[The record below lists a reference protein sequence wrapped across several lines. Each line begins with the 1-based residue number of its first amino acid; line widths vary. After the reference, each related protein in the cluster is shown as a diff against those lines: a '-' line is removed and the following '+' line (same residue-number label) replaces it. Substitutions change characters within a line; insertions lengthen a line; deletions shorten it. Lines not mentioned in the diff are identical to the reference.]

1 GLHSARD
8 QAMAGARSWW
18 KAKETTGR
26 WSTTRTSRGIRVKF
40 GALQTPRRWTAIS
53 ESALVALASFVLVA
67 GCGKQEPQ
75 SFERPPAPV
84 TVATAATQDV
94 PHYIDAIGKFVARE
108 VVSIQPQVSGR
119 ITQIHFVDGADV
131 KVGQPLFTI
140 DPRPYQAQVN
150 MAEANLAQAK
160 AALELAKIN
169 FDRVAS
175 VTDPRAVSRQDYDSK
190 KNAVAIAE
198 AQVKQNQAALESAR
212 LNLDYCTIRSPIN
225 GRAGQRLVDLGNV
238 VTANSGSLL
247 VIQRLDP
254 IYADFT
260 ITESDL
266 TVVQRNMAQGTLKV
280 EARLPEEPDKARAR
294 DGKLTFLDNS
304 VQDGTGTVKLRATI
318 ANSDRRYWPGRFA
331 NIRLILGIQENA
343 VLIPAEAPQM
353 SAKGPYVYV
362 VKPDSTAELRP
373 VTIGQ
378 RQGDLVV
385 VNKGITSGEQVVTSG
400 QLGVTPGGKVRIAEP
415 TTVENTPDRTNS
427 ETKS

>member
-1 GLHSARD
+1 
-8 QAMAGARSWW
+8 
-18 KAKETTGR
+18 
-26 WSTTRTSRGIRVKF
+26 
-40 GALQTPRRWTAIS
+40 
-53 ESALVALASFVLVA
+53 LVASASFALLA
-67 GCGKQEPQ
+67 GCEKKAPV

-84 TVATAATQDV
+84 TVAAAVTQDV

-119 ITQIHFVDGADV
+119 ITQIHFTDGVEV
-131 KVGQPLFTI
+131 KVGQVLFTV

-150 MAEANLAQAK
+150 VAEANLGQAK

-175 VTDPRAVSRQDYDSK
+175 VTDQRAVSRQDYDAK
-190 KNAVAIAE
+190 KNAVEVAE

-225 GRAGQRLVDLGNV
+225 GRTGQRLVDLGNV

-266 TVVQRNMAQGTLKV
+266 TIVQRNMAEGSLKV
-280 EARLPEEPDKARAR
+280 EVRLPDEPGTPRPR

-304 VQDGTGTVKLRATI
+304 VQDGTGTIKLRATI
-318 ANSDRRYWPGRFA
+318 ANQDRRFWPGRFA
-331 NIRLILGIQENA
+331 NVRLILGMQQNA

-353 SAKGPYVYV
+353 SAKGSFVYV
-362 VKPDSTAELRP
+362 VKQDSTAELRP
-373 VTIGQ
+373 VSVGQ
-378 RQGDLVV
+378 RQGELVV
-385 VNKGITSGEQVVTSG
+385 VSKGINSGERVVTNG
-400 QLGVTPGGKVRIAEP
+400 QLGVTPGGKVRITEP
-415 TTVENTPDRTNS
+415 TKVENVPAPANTQ
-427 ETKS
+427 TKS

>member
-1 GLHSARD
+1 MD
-8 QAMAGARSWW
+8 F
-18 KAKETTGR
+18 
-26 WSTTRTSRGIRVKF
+26 RG
-40 GALQTPRRWTAIS
+40 LQTPRSWTAII
-53 ESALVALASFVLVA
+53 AFVVLSSLSLLA
-67 GCGKQEPQ
+67 GCDKKTPP

-131 KVGQPLFTI
+131 KVGQVLFTI

-175 VTDPRAVSRQDYDSK
+175 VTDQRAVSRQDYDSK
-190 KNAVAIAE
+190 RNAVEVAA
-198 AQVKQNQAALESAR
+198 AQFKQNQAALESAR

-280 EARLPEEPDKARAR
+280 EARLPDEADKPRAR

-318 ANSDRRYWPGRFA
+318 ANSDRRFWPGRFA
-331 NIRLILGIQENA
+331 NIRLILGIQEKA
-343 VLIPAEAPQM
+343 VLIPAEAPQL
-353 SAKGPYVYV
+353 SAKGPFVYV

-373 VTIGQ
+373 VTMGQ

-385 VNKGITSGEQVVTSG
+385 VNKGIAAGERVVTSG

-415 TTVENTPDRTNS
+415 TTVENTPAPTNL